1 MSRINLS
8 FSPSLMLH
16 IFITFVIGAGLNTLS
31 APFYSSGIAAFG
43 MGAAIYGA
51 LRFSPRYAIPLTLLI
66 SLPLWV
72 SNNGVIGKE
81 TLSLLPIVISVFA
94 YEGSIKRVLKIGA
107 GGWTL
112 VFLPILLLEHAIYD
126 SDLPSVMF
134 SGLLVTWVSGA
145 FGLIS
150 GHFAYIVGNGI
161 ERNIEDPAEKVSF
174 HFLFS
179 YFFAG
184 CFFVASMSVVYLSVF
199 LYQSQQE
206 EQIKGYM
213 KQRVAVLEQQLSD
226 FIQLHKNAIASSAQS
241 LSVPDAQST
250 FNTAANFQLSLL
262 HTYYPE
268 FLTFLIA
275 DSEGEIKHAYPPNLM
290 EIAIVNNRT
299 NVAYRPYFHMP
310 MKSGELYLS
319 DVFQGT
325 GFGDDPIV
333 AISAPIIKEN
343 GVAVGIVEGSLSLQS
358 FDTIDALN
366 LPGFSLLL
374 EDQKGDVIY
383 ASDALGFAPLSKAP
397 EYACE
402 NYCEIDV
409 NSGPIN
415 KPWFR
420 MTSPLSS
427 AQWFLS
433 YYYDKERLY
442 ALMSRYLLK
451 DLGLL
456 FLLSLLG
463 TFTGYFVSRLIESPI
478 RRLISHIANFSPAN
492 DAKASQLPAKTLH
505 ITELAL
511 LSDEFLKLERRLT
524 SAFDELEKARLNEKN
539 LNVELAE
546 LNTSLEQRI
555 REKTHDLRDALTEAK
570 AASVA
575 KTQFL
580 ANMSHE
586 IRTPMNGIIGSCD
599 LLLEH
604 DMSEEAQKRAG
615 VIAHS
620 ATNLL
625 MILDS
630 ILDWSKIES
639 GKLTKDDYD
648 VCVSAQLEACRSLYE
663 QTAVLKG
670 VDVIITCTD
679 RLPAYVRTDGGKL
692 SQILN
697 NLVSNAIKFTQHG
710 SVTLHGDYIDNTLL
724 ITVNDTGIGIPT
736 HKVSDIFEQF
746 EQADASTTRDFGG
759 TGLGLA
765 ITKGLVEFLGGSIS
779 AESEVGKGT
788 TFSVAIPCAVSQNVE
803 KAASPLV
810 NALPQGLKLLVA
822 EDNDINAEIVLSM
835 LKSERVK
842 CIRVKNGKDAV
853 EAAQKHKFDIILMD
867 CQMPVMDGLSA
878 SRAIRN
884 TSNPNE
890 ATPIIALT
898 ANAFVEDRQAC
909 LAAGMNAHL
918 TKPINKALLINCI
931 VSELPRV

>member
-51 LRFSPRYAIPLTLLI
+51 LRFPPRYAIPLTLLI

-81 TLSLLPIVISVFA
+81 TLSLLPIAISLFA

-145 FGLIS
+145 FGLVS
-150 GHFAYIVGNGI
+150 GHFAYVVGNGI
-161 ERNIEDPAEKVSF
+161 ERNIEDPAEKVSL

-184 CFFVASMSVVYLSVF
+184 CFFVASMSVVYLSVS
-199 LYQSQQE
+199 LYQTQQE
-206 EQIKGYM
+206 EQITGYM
-213 KQRVAVLEQQLSD
+213 KQRVAVLEQQLSN
-226 FIQLHKNAIASSAQS
+226 FIELHKNAIASSAKS
-241 LSVPDAQST
+241 LSMPYSQSS
-250 FNTAANFQLSLL
+250 FNAAANYQLSLL

-268 FLTFLIA
+268 FLTFLIT
-275 DSEGEIKHAYPPNLM
+275 DGEGEITYAYPPNLM
-290 EIAIVNNRT
+290 EIAIINNKT

-310 MKSGELYLS
+310 MESGELYLS
-319 DVFQGT
+319 NVFQGT

-358 FDTIDALN
+358 FGSIDALN

-374 EDQKGDVIY
+374 EDEKGDVIY
-383 ASDALGFAPLSKAP
+383 ASEALGFTPLSKAP
-397 EYACE
+397 DYPCKDNCALD
-402 NYCEIDV
+402 IQ
-409 NSGPIN
+409 SGPNN

-420 MTSPLSS
+420 MTSPLPSEK
-427 AQWFLS
+427 WFLS

-442 ALMSRYLLK
+442 TLMSRYLLK

-456 FLLSLLG
+456 FLLSLFG

-478 RRLISHIANFSPAN
+478 RRLISHIAHFSPAK
-492 DAKASQLPAKTLH
+492 DAKGSQLPAKTLH

-524 SAFDELEKARLNEKN
+524 SAFYELEKARINEKN
-539 LNVELAE
+539 LNVELAD
-546 LNTSLEQRI
+546 LNKSLEQRI

-604 DMSEEAQKRAG
+604 EMSEEAKKRAN

-625 MILDS
+625 IILDS

-639 GKLTKDDYD
+639 GKLTRDDYD
-648 VCVSAQLEACRSLYE
+648 VCVSAQLEACRALYE
-663 QTAVLKG
+663 QAAGFKG
-670 VDVIITCTD
+670 VDVAIKCTD
-679 RLPAYVRTDGGKL
+679 RLPTYVTADGGKL

-697 NLVSNAIKFTQHG
+697 NLVSNAIKFTHHG
-710 SVTLHGDYIDNTLL
+710 SVTLHGDYMDNTLL
-724 ITVNDTGIGIPT
+724 LTVSDTGIGVPPQKI
-736 HKVSDIFEQF
+736 SDIFGQF
-746 EQADASTTRDFGG
+746 EQADASTTRNFGG

-765 ITKGLVEFLGGSIS
+765 ITKRLVEFLGGTIS
-779 AESEVGKGT
+779 AKSEVGKGT
-788 TFSVAIPCAVSQNVE
+788 TFTVTIPCRVSHNVD
-803 KAASPLV
+803 KTAAPLV
-810 NALPQGLKLLVA
+810 RVLPKGIKLLVA

-835 LKSERVK
+835 LKPEQVK

-867 CQMPVMDGLSA
+867 CQMPVMDGLRA

-890 ATPIIALT
+890 STPIIALT

-918 TKPINKALLINCI
+918 TKPINKALLIDRI
-931 VSELPRV
+931 VSELPPV

>member
-1 MSRINLS
+1 MSRVNLS
-8 FSPSLMLH
+8 FSPFLMLH
-16 IFITFVIGAGLNTLS
+16 LFITCVIGAGLNSLS
-31 APFYSSGIAAFG
+31 APFYSTGIAAFG

-51 LRFSPRYAIPLTLLI
+51 LRFPSRYSIPLTVLI

-72 SNNGVIGKE
+72 GNNGVIGKE
-81 TLSLLPIVISVFA
+81 TLTLLPIVISFLA
-94 YEGSIKRVLKIGA
+94 YEGSIKRVLRVGA

-112 VFLPILLLEHAIYD
+112 VFLPILLLEHAVYD

-184 CFFVASMSVVYLSVF
+184 CFFVASMSVVYLSVS

-206 EQIKGYM
+206 EQITGYM

-226 FIQLHKNAIASSAQS
+226 FIRLHKNAIASSAKS
-241 LSVPDAQST
+241 LSMPYAQPN
-250 FNTAANFQLSLL
+250 FNAAADNQLSLL

-268 FLTFLIA
+268 FLTFLIT
-275 DSEGEIKHAYPPNLM
+275 DSEGEIKHAHPPNLM
-290 EIAIVNNRT
+290 EIALINDKT
-299 NVAYRPYFHMP
+299 NVSYRPYFRIP
-310 MKSGELYLS
+310 MEGGELYLS
-319 DVFQGT
+319 DVFRGT

-343 GVAVGIVEGSLSLQS
+343 GVSAGIVEGSLSLQS
-358 FDTIDALN
+358 FATIDALN

-383 ASDALGFAPLSKAP
+383 ASEALGFAPLLKAP
-397 EYACE
+397 EYPCGNKCE
-402 NYCEIDV
+402 LDIQN
-409 NSGPIN
+409 GPNN

-420 MTSPLSS
+420 MTTPLSS
-427 AQWFLS
+427 AKWFLS

-442 ALMSRYLLK
+442 TMMSRYLLT

-463 TFTGYFVSRLIESPI
+463 TFTGYCVSRLIELPI
-478 RRLISHIANFSPAN
+478 RRLINHIANFSPAH
-492 DAKASQLPAKTLH
+492 DAKLSQLPAKTLH

-524 SAFDELEKARLNEKN
+524 FAFDELEKARVNEKN

-546 LNTSLEQRI
+546 LNKSLEQRI

-604 DMSEEAQKRAG
+604 EMSEAAKKRAG

-639 GKLTKDDYD
+639 GKLIKDDYD
-648 VCVSAQLEACRSLYE
+648 VCVSAQLEACCSLYE
-663 QTAVLKG
+663 QAAGYKG
-670 VDVIITCTD
+670 VHVTVACSA
-679 RLPAYVRTDGGKL
+679 RLPAYITTDGGKL

-697 NLVSNAIKFTQHG
+697 NLVSNAIKFTHQG
-710 SVTLHGDYIDNTLL
+710 SVTIHGDYVDNTLL
-724 ITVNDTGIGIPT
+724 ITVSDTGIGIPS
-736 HKVSDIFEQF
+736 HKVSDIFGQF

-765 ITKGLVEFLGGSIS
+765 ITKGLVEFLGGTIR
-779 AESEVGKGT
+779 AESELGKGT
-788 TFSVAIPCAVSQNVE
+788 TFSVTIPCDVSHQVE
-803 KAASPLV
+803 QTMAPVV
-810 NALPQGLKLLVA
+810 NEIPQGLKLLVA

-835 LKSERVK
+835 LKSEQVK
-842 CIRVKNGKDAV
+842 AIRVKNGKDAV

-884 TSNPNE
+884 TGNANT

-918 TKPINKALLINCI
+918 TKPINKVLLINCI
-931 VSELPRV
+931 VAELSRV

>member
-1 MSRINLS
+1 MSRVNLS

-16 IFITFVIGAGLNTLS
+16 LFITCVIGAGLNSLS
-31 APFYSSGIAAFG
+31 APFYSTGIAAFG

-51 LRFSPRYAIPLTLLI
+51 LRFPSRYAIPLTVLI

-72 SNNGVIGKE
+72 GNNGVIGKE
-81 TLSLLPIVISVFA
+81 TLTLLPIVISFLA
-94 YEGSIKRVLKIGA
+94 YEGSIKRVLRVGA
-107 GGWTL
+107 GSWTL
-112 VFLPILLLEHAIYD
+112 VFLPILLLEHAVYD

-161 ERNIEDPAEKVSF
+161 ERNIEDPAGKVSF

-184 CFFVASMSVVYLSVF
+184 CFFVASMTVVYLSVS

-226 FIQLHKNAIASSAQS
+226 FIRLHKNAIASSAKS
-241 LSVPDAQST
+241 LSMPYAQPN
-250 FNTAANFQLSLL
+250 FNAAADNQLSLL

-268 FLTFLIA
+268 FLTFLIT
-275 DSEGEIKHAYPPNLM
+275 DSEGEIQHAHPPNLM
-290 EIAIVNNRT
+290 EIALINNKT
-299 NVAYRPYFHMP
+299 NVSYRPYFRIP
-310 MKSGELYLS
+310 MEGGELYLS
-319 DVFQGT
+319 DVFRGT

-333 AISAPIIKEN
+333 AISAPITKEN
-343 GVAVGIVEGSLSLQS
+343 GVSAGIVEGSLSLQS
-358 FDTIDALN
+358 FATIDALN

-383 ASDALGFAPLSKAP
+383 ASDALGFAPLLKAP
-397 EYACE
+397 EYPCGNKCE
-402 NYCEIDV
+402 LDIQN
-409 NSGPIN
+409 GPNN

-420 MTSPLSS
+420 MTTPMSS
-427 AQWFLS
+427 AKWFLS

-442 ALMSRYLLK
+442 TMMSRYLLT

-463 TFTGYFVSRLIESPI
+463 TFTGYCVSRLIELPI
-478 RRLISHIANFSPAN
+478 RRLINHIANFSPAH
-492 DAKASQLPAKTLH
+492 DAKLSQLPAKTLH

-524 SAFDELEKARLNEKN
+524 FAFDELEKARVNEKN

-546 LNTSLEQRI
+546 LNKSLEQRI

-604 DMSEEAQKRAG
+604 EMSEAAKKRAG

-639 GKLTKDDYD
+639 GKLIKDDYD
-648 VCVSAQLEACRSLYE
+648 VCVSAQLEACCSLYE
-663 QTAVLKG
+663 QAAGYKG
-670 VDVIITCTD
+670 VDVTVACSA
-679 RLPAYVRTDGGKL
+679 RLPAYITTDGGKL

-697 NLVSNAIKFTQHG
+697 NLVSNAIKFTHQG
-710 SVTLHGDYIDNTLL
+710 SVTIHGDYVDNTLL
-724 ITVNDTGIGIPT
+724 ITVSDTGIGIPS
-736 HKVSDIFEQF
+736 HKVSDIFGQF

-765 ITKGLVEFLGGSIS
+765 ITKGLVEFLGGTIR
-779 AESEVGKGT
+779 AESELGKGT
-788 TFSVAIPCAVSQNVE
+788 TFSVTIPCDVSHQAEQTMAPV
-803 KAASPLV
+803 V
-810 NALPQGLKLLVA
+810 NELPQGLKFLVA

-835 LKSERVK
+835 LKAEQVK
-842 CIRVKNGKDAV
+842 AIRVKNGKDAV

-884 TSNPNE
+884 TGNANT

-918 TKPINKALLINCI
+918 TKPINKVLLINCI
-931 VSELPRV
+931 VAELSRV